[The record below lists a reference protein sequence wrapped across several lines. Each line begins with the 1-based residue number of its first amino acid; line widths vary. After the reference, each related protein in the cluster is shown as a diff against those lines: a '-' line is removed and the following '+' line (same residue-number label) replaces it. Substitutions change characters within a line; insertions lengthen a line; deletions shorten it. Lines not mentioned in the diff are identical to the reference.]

1 MASSLRH
8 DRSLPPMPSHY
19 RDLFVWRKGM
29 ELARLAYSL
38 AARLP
43 PDDEPLA
50 EDLRESAIG
59 IPVRIAAGHWSDQL
73 RRYIR
78 AVDAAHGK
86 VARVECLLDIGESLE
101 LLRTDDAEVV
111 KARELCAEISRMLS
125 VLMTTLRIRD
135 GDSPAE

>member
-1 MASSLRH
+1 
-8 DRSLPPMPSHY
+8 MPSHY

-29 ELARLAYSL
+29 DLARIAYSL

-50 EDLRESAIG
+50 EDLRDSALG
-59 IPVRIAAGHWSDQL
+59 VPVRIAAGHWSDQL

-78 AVDAAHGK
+78 AVDAANAK
-86 VARVECLLDIGESLE
+86 VARVECLLDIGEALE
-101 LLRTDDAEVV
+101 LLKPDDPEVA
-111 KARELCAEISRMLS
+111 KARELCAEIARMLS

-135 GDSPAE
+135 GDKPAE

>member
-1 MASSLRH
+1 
-8 DRSLPPMPSHY
+8 MPSHY

-29 ELARLAYSL
+29 DLARLAYGL

-50 EDLRESAIG
+50 EDLRDSAIG
-59 IPVRIAAGHWSDQL
+59 VPVRIAAGHWSDQL

-78 AVDAAHGK
+78 AVDTANAK
-86 VARVECLLDIGESLE
+86 VARVECLLDIGESLG
-101 LLRTDDAEVV
+101 LLRADDPEVV
-111 KARELCAEISRMLS
+111 KARELCTELARMVQ

-135 GDSPAE
+135 GDRPPE

>member
-1 MASSLRH
+1 
-8 DRSLPPMPSHY
+8 MPSHY

-29 ELARLAYSL
+29 DLARIAYSL

-43 PDDEPLA
+43 RDDEPLA
-50 EDLRESAIG
+50 EDLRESALAV
-59 IPVRIAAGHWSDQL
+59 PVRIAAGHWSDQL

-78 AVDAAHGK
+78 AVDAANGK

-101 LLRTDDAEVV
+101 LLRPDDPEVV
-111 KARELCAEISRMLS
+111 KARELCAEIARMLS

-135 GDSPAE
+135 GDQPAE